1 MKYFKSNVCAQKKTE
16 TSVTVTTFAKH
27 LQGISYALNYEIFG
41 ILRVLNCEI
50 FGKTPKNC
58 ENFGILRVLNC
69 DFRQNTYLC
78 REE

>member
-1 MKYFKSNVCAQKKTE
+1 MYMRKKKTE

-50 FGKTPKNC
+50 FGKTLIFVVKNKRNDY
-58 ENFGILRVLNC
+58 ESI
-69 DFRQNTYLC
+69 
-78 REE
+78 